1 MRNAR
6 PTQSPSRPSQPADE
20 TEAEETRT
28 SEDANTRIQFL
39 SWDAPLVP
47 DPR

>member
-6 PTQSPSRPSQPADE
+6 PTQAPARSPQPADD

-28 SEDANTRIQFL
+28 QGDDADTRIQFL

-47 DPR
+47 DR